1 MTDIKDYAMFTDAGN
16 IMIGSIVAGAKSANL
31 KWSEVYDMLYT
42 ISQIEGYGE
51 ATDTAVREVVYM
63 ELFE

>member
-1 MTDIKDYAMFTDAGN
+1 MFTDAGN
-16 IMIGSIVAGAKSANL
+16 IMIGCIIVGAKSANL
-31 KWSEVYDMLYT
+31 KWNEVYDMLHT

-51 ATDTAVREVVYM
+51 ATDTEVREAVYM